1 MKLKNNIF
9 YTLSFSL
16 FLLIG
21 QVSYAQSSGYI
32 NHTIKSGETLSALA
46 SKYKTSVGDIM
57 RLNGMNSKSILRL
70 GERIK
75 IPSNTK
81 STAVQSTAK
90 PQQTASTPPINA
102 QTHTVKKGES
112 LYKISKDYNLTQAQ
126 LMQMNN
132 LSNHNLKVGQVLV
145 VGGQSNAIAS
155 SNTKRQDVST
165 PPARVEKADTTTPT
179 NQPDAD
185 PFTLENKSPVKET
198 PIETPKE
205 TPVQPSVAPKVE
217 TANSKP
223 IEATDTRVNAPEGYF
238 ASEFGMEVEGRSL
251 QSKTGTAMSFKT
263 ASGWADKKY
272 YILMNDVPP
281 GSIVKIASSDKV
293 IYAKVLW
300 NLGDIKENEGLDFRI
315 SNAAASALGISD
327 PKFQV
332 TVSYFE

>member
-46 SKYKTSVGDIM
+46 SKYKTTVGDIM

-81 STAVQSTAK
+81 NTAVQSTAK

-132 LSNHNLKVGQVLV
+132 LSNHNLKVGQVLIV
-145 VGGQSNAIAS
+145 SGQSNAIAS
-155 SNTKRQDVST
+155 SNTKRQDVLT
-165 PPARVEKADTTTPT
+165 PPAREEKADATTPT
-179 NQPDAD
+179 SQPDAD

-198 PIETPKE
+198 PIETPRE
-205 TPVQPSVAPKVE
+205 TPVQPSVVPKVE
-217 TANSKP
+217 NTSKP
-223 IEATDTRVNAPEGYF
+223 IETIGTSVNAPEGYF

-251 QSKTGTAMSFKT
+251 QTKTGTAMSFKT

-281 GSIVKIASSDKV
+281 GSIVKIASSNKA

-300 NLGDIKENEGLDFRI
+300 NLGDMKENEGLDFRI

-332 TVSYFE
+332 TVSFFE